1 MFCQVSKKEV
11 AGFSYVSDNGH
22 MTKAKIAI
30 VEDDVAISNMY
41 RIKFETEGYDV
52 EVAENGIVG
61 LEMVQKF
68 KPDIVLLD
76 LMMPE
81 MNGDEM
87 LTKMREEEWGKDMKV
102 IVLTN
107 LGPQE
112 APDSLKELNVD
123 SFIVK
128 AEMTPKQV
136 SDFVKKRL
144 T

>member
-1 MFCQVSKKEV
+1 MS
-11 AGFSYVSDNGH
+11 
-22 MTKAKIAI
+22 KAKIAI

-41 RIKFETEGYDV
+41 RIKFETEGF
-52 EVAENGIVG
+52 EVQTAENGVVG

-68 KPDIVLLD
+68 RPSILLLD
-76 LMMPE
+76 VMMPE

-87 LTKMREEEWGKDMKV
+87 LEKLRKTEFGKEVPV

-112 APDSLKELNVD
+112 APDSLKELGIN
-123 SFIVK
+123 SYIVK

-136 SDFVKKRL
+136 ADFVRTKL
-144 T
+144 EELEAGSTE